1 MKVKKMAKCF
11 LSLGMSSILLI
22 GVACNNGNVN
32 SSSGDVTPLIETAVW
47 TASNTEKI
55 LQDTDYSKRHSEK
68 NLGITAF
75 KNEYEGA
82 QIIIT
87 PSTTTK
93 YTITLSDLTEADGVT
108 KLSKDSFS
116 VYHEKY
122 ITVNKLFDGHALTGT
137 GNYPDALVPYENIV
151 ACGENE
157 IVAGKN
163 QGIWITLLADK
174 QQKAGTYSGEFTV
187 TLDNTSYQVPV
198 SVIVLD
204 YILSDE
210 THIKNQFGM
219 NWYEV
224 AYGELDS
231 TVEMQEAYYEFF
243 LNYRCMPEIFPGNEH
258 GIYTSKEA
266 TEFVDYA
273 EKYADDPRVSTYDIP
288 HAFLQSAFK
297 VPALDKESEL
307 IYDENGEIIQEYRNI
322 TTNNMVLLKYTLEA
336 MLERSVEKEIDLF
349 KKAGHYA
356 FFYDEYSLMRDGDYR
371 VNVNM
376 LLMYRLFQQIAY
388 TYVMD
393 ESKINGQYEK
403 LSTDDKLLV
412 DGIAERFSK
421 ATYIDQVTKPETLD
435 DVDVYE
441 SYNQR
446 YNGTLDAFYN
456 IMLARETGESSVV
469 NEAFDVLNEAEREVI
484 EGLISELSTFEQT
497 LLYNLE
503 NIQARATGPKLD
515 TIVAKTNFIPT
526 IDDYDSESARKELD
540 KWSNYWFGERA
551 ENWCYTCVNPKPP
564 YPSYHLED
572 ELLSGRLLSWMM
584 YEYNIVGNL
593 LWDSALYNIPGTS
606 LPIQD
611 YYQNPNRFPTSNG
624 DGFVVY
630 PGREYG
636 IYGPVAST
644 RLEAI
649 RDGSEE
655 YELFYAIEEI
665 YKERAKAKGV
675 IYDEIALENVISL
688 ITKNM
693 YNGTIC
699 QYYDGYLDNFAT
711 GREILNS
718 LVLLTANTGTV
729 IEKLNIQKGVA
740 KVIISSLDSNVLKI
754 NGQSYA
760 GTTAN
765 GITTYAIDIQLVESV
780 NTLNVEVVSEEKAYT
795 LNISLGGKSTQYSL
809 AGKDGKLALEDIATE
824 NVVVETD
831 LQDNINVWTLNV
843 NAIDDSA
850 RVDFS
855 ATTLGI
861 TKDISAISLD
871 IYAEQEISFILFVR
885 IKNGSYTRIDN
896 VTLSAGWNTIRLDA
910 TQFGMTDERGLEKI
924 RFKFEESSG
933 VLKVGDMIIE
943 EKES

>member
-1 MKVKKMAKCF
+1 MNVKKLAKCL
-11 LSLGMSSILLI
+11 LSVGMSAILLI
-22 GVACNNGNVN
+22 GAACNNGNKN
-32 SSSGDVTPLIETAVW
+32 PSGGNGPSLTKTVVW
-47 TASNTEKI
+47 TASGMEKI
-55 LQDTDYSKRHSEK
+55 LQDENYSKRHSEK
-68 NLGITAF
+68 KLAITAF

-87 PSTTTK
+87 PIKTTK
-93 YTITLSDLTEADGVT
+93 YTITLSDLTEEDGET

-122 ITVNKLFDGHALTGT
+122 ITVNTLFDGHALTGT

-151 ACGENE
+151 ACEENK

-174 QQKAGTYSGEFTV
+174 QQKAGTYSGEFIV
-187 TLDNTSYQVPV
+187 ELENASYKVPV
-198 SVIVLD
+198 SVVVLD
-204 YILSDE
+204 YVLSEE

-231 TVEMQEAYYEFF
+231 SVEMQEAYYEFF

-258 GIYTSKEA
+258 GIYTSNELA
-266 TEFVDYA
+266 EFVDYA
-273 EKYADDPRVSTYDIP
+273 EMYADDPRVSTYDIP
-288 HAFLQSAFK
+288 HSFLQSAFR

-307 IYDENGEIIQEYRNI
+307 IYDQNGDVTLEYRNI
-322 TTNNMVLLKYTLEA
+322 TTNNMVLLKFTLEA
-336 MLERSVEKEIDLF
+336 MLNRSVEKGIDLF

-388 TYVMD
+388 TYVID

-403 LSTDDKLLV
+403 LSADDKLLV

-421 ATYIDQVTKPETLD
+421 ATYSDQVTKPETLVD
-435 DVDVYE
+435 EDVYE

-446 YNGTLDAFYN
+446 YNGTLDAFYDM
-456 IMLARETGESSVV
+456 MLARETGDSAVV
-469 NEAFDVLNEAEREVI
+469 KEAFDVLNEEEREVI
-484 EGLISELSTFEQT
+484 ERLISELSPFEQT

-540 KWSNYWFGERA
+540 DWSNSWFGERA

-564 YPSYHLED
+564 YPSYHIED

-593 LWDSALYNIPGTS
+593 LWDSVLYNIPGTS

-636 IYGPVAST
+636 IYGPVASI

-665 YKERAKAKGV
+665 YKSRAKEKGV
-675 IYDEIALENVISL
+675 VYDELALENVMSL

-699 QYYDGYLDNFAT
+699 QYYDGYLDNFAK

-729 IEKLNIQKGVA
+729 IEKLDLQKGVA
-740 KVIISSLDSNVLKI
+740 KVAISSLDSNVLKI
-754 NGQSYA
+754 NGQVRT
-760 GTTAN
+760 GTTEN
-765 GITTYAIDIQLVESV
+765 GITTYAIEIPLLESA
-780 NTLNVEVVSEEKAYT
+780 NTLNVEVSSGEKSYT
-795 LNISLGGKSTQYSL
+795 LNLSLGGKSTQYPL
-809 AGKDGKLALEDIATE
+809 AGKDGKLTIEDIVTE
-824 NVVVETD
+824 NVVVEANV
-831 LQDNINVWTLNV
+831 QDNVDVWLLNV
-843 NAIDDSA
+843 DATGDSA

-855 ATTLGI
+855 TTAFGI
-861 TKDISAISLD
+861 TKNISAISLD
-871 IYAEQEISFILFVR
+871 IYAEQEISFVLFVR
-885 IKNGSYTRIDN
+885 IKNGSYVRIEN

-924 RFKFEESSG
+924 RFKFEETLG
-933 VLKVGDMIIE
+933 VLKVGDMIVE